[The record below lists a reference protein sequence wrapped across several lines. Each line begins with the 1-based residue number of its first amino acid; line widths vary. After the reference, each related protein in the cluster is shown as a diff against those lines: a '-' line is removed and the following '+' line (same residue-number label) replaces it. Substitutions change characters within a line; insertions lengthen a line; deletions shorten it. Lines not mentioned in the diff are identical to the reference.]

1 MKVILTAIVTIVVWE
16 NRYDLMAIIESFI
29 NNVNTLV

>member
-16 NRYDLMAIIESFI
+16 NRYDLMAVIETFI
-29 NNVNTLV
+29 NNVNALV